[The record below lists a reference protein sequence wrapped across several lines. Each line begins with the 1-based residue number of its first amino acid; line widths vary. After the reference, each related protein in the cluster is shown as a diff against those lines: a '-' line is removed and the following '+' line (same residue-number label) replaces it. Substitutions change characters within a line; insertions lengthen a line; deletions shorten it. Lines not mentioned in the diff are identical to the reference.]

1 MPPSCDVSPSREGSC
16 GIGRR
21 FLPFTGSRG
30 ASAGK
35 AAALPALPACPVP
48 SALAMDSRVT
58 AWPDRGDPMDDHRP
72 LFSTFKPISE
82 DNMASAKPG
91 PDMTLVQPWGEEQSL
106 GHQDTHS
113 RVPASSWPSPPGWSP
128 QAGNP
133 QPELVALRART
144 RLWFEQ
150 TQARRLGA
158 EGELPAWFH
167 GFISRRDTEQ
177 LLQDQPPG
185 CFLVRFSE
193 STVGFVLSYR
203 GRDRCRHFVL
213 DQLPDGRYVILGEQ
227 SAHAELADLLQH
239 YATAPV
245 TPYHEFLTVPRRRED
260 EPQGQTQS
268 PASSD
273 AVRSQSSEAPPNLLV
288 YSTVLKGSPGAA
300 PPLPAEPSAKGSSSR
315 EALSI
320 PPPLPAKASSLATA
334 QGPHS
339 PASGGA
345 TPYAQVHEEA
355 ILSELLD
362 AKYQQLMC
370 FHTYAEP
377 HEDTARSPS
386 TNYEPEELIP
396 FYAMGRGLSP
406 STGPQ
411 ENIYSEVALARQ
423 DLPALL
429 SQGTHGAFSTLPSKS
444 RAHRRLFRSVSSQV
458 SKRRQLPAVPTADK
472 KERGASSRTAEIPQ
486 DTTNPPLKFS
496 DPVYSRR
503 TSAAKQATA
512 AAGQESPE
520 NIYEQLSGQ
529 HL

>member
-1 MPPSCDVSPSREGSC
+1 
-16 GIGRR
+16 
-21 FLPFTGSRG
+21 
-30 ASAGK
+30 
-35 AAALPALPACPVP
+35 
-48 SALAMDSRVT
+48 MDSWVT

-91 PDMTLVQPWGEEQSL
+91 PNMTLVQPWGEEQSL

-128 QAGNP
+128 QAGDP
-133 QPELVALRART
+133 RPELVALRART

-239 YATAPV
+239 YAAAPV

-260 EPQGQTQS
+260 EPQGRMQS

-315 EALSI
+315 EAPSV

-339 PASGGA
+339 PAGGGA

-355 ILSELLD
+355 VLSELPD

-377 HEDTARSPS
+377 HEDIARSPS

-396 FYAMGRGLSP
+396 FYAMGRGSSP

-458 SKRRQLPAVPTADK
+458 SKRRQLPAVPTADR
-472 KERGASSRTAEIPQ
+472 KERGASSPTAEIPQ
-486 DTTNPPLKFS
+486 DTTNPPLKFD

-512 AAGQESPE
+512 AAGQESSE